1 MVIFTMTLS
10 DKAPAQ
16 EPLSGPLFWR
26 LAQGTDRLHEKLDAQ
41 LRDRL
46 SISIVNIDD
55 AHTFL
60 RRFDQTIGDRRR
72 ARPIPSLDAIPIE
85 LEIRIPGYAPDYFF
99 ETGFHFVSA
108 RFRTAANFPDDAVQ
122 YLDAP
127 CTRCTPEAKAK
138 DYKVLWVHHFE
149 DVLDRERSVILPADS
164 YPERSSYVF
173 REDVAV
179 TAPVFQLGLYLAVM
193 LTDATARR
201 LAAEHLDGVAF
212 QDITRYSPEGPFVTM
227 GD

>member
-1 MVIFTMTLS
+1 MAIDTTSQSAETTTFSKVT
-10 DKAPAQ
+10 
-16 EPLSGPLFWR
+16 GPYFWR
-26 LAQGTDRLHEKLDAQ
+26 LALDLPTEKVQIEAQ
-41 LRDRL
+41 QHDRL
-46 SISIVNIDD
+46 SISIVNIDE
-55 AHTFL
+55 AHTLL
-60 RRFDQTIGDRRR
+60 RRFDQAIGDRRR
-72 ARPIPSLDAIPIE
+72 ASPIPPQDAIPIE

-108 RFRTAANFPDDAVQ
+108 RFRAAANFPDDAVQ

-173 REDVAV
+173 RDDVTV
-179 TAPVFQLGLYLAVM
+179 SAPVFQLGLYLAVM
-193 LTDATARR
+193 LTDAAARR

-212 QDITRYSPEGPFVTM
+212 EDMTRDSPEGPFVTM

>member
-1 MVIFTMTLS
+1 MAINTTSQSAETTTSSTVT
-10 DKAPAQ
+10 
-16 EPLSGPLFWR
+16 GPYFWR
-26 LAQGTDRLHEKLDAQ
+26 LALGLPTQKAQ
-41 LRDRL
+41 IEAQQRDRL

-55 AHTFL
+55 AHALLDRFEQKVNG
-60 RRFDQTIGDRRR
+60 RRYLT
-72 ARPIPSLDAIPIE
+72 PIAPEDAIPVE
-85 LEIRIPGYAPDYFF
+85 LEVREPGFAPDYFF

-108 RFRTAANFPDDAVQ
+108 RFRAAANFPGNAVQ

-149 DVLDRERSVILPADS
+149 DVLDSERSVILPADS
-164 YPERSSYVF
+164 YPDRSSYVF
-173 REDVAV
+173 RDDLAV

-193 LTDATARR
+193 LTDAAARR

-212 QDITRYSPEGPFVTM
+212 QDMTRYSAEGPFVTM